1 MAYMACWCRLGT
13 TFRWARLWHTLI
25 LSYLGMSLPTLT
37 KPKKRSPKRSP
48 RKWDWNRFTVFFF
61 FFARNR
67 SYVLHNCS
75 VTYQMTII
83 AQVGPHQYS
92 ILPQTLKSSV
102 FFHPFANT
110 QGPHFTSW
118 QYSSS
123 ILTTTRGLFLS
134 VQHLTWTVMA
144 VSIMSGSST
153 KTIIH
158 WMESDTCNF
167 NLRISLVS
175 PPHFL
180 LGPG

>member
-1 MAYMACWCRLGT
+1 MVYMACWCRLGT
-13 TFRWARLWHTLI
+13 TLRSARLWHTLI

-61 FFARNR
+61 FF
-67 SYVLHNCS
+67 CKES
-75 VTYQMTII
+75 VICIAQLFCHISDDNI

-92 ILPQTLKSSV
+92 ILSQTLKSSV